1 MKKGVGR
8 LDLRYF
14 FLIWLFLISG
24 FDEQME
30 KMNKLR
36 RCYSNPG
43 KKGCEP
49 KQGNEIRNG
58 GKKKQNRM
66 NYTDI
71 KEVEVSG
78 HFDGR
83 DTWRKREEQE

>member
-1 MKKGVGR
+1 MLRVSIEVKNGVGR
-8 LDLRYF
+8 LDLRHFF

-58 GKKKQNRM
+58 KFKKNQDKLHR
-66 NYTDI
+66 Y
-71 KEVEVSG
+71 
-78 HFDGR
+78 
-83 DTWRKREEQE
+83 